1 MSAAIHANVRP
12 LSTAPMDKKLLV
24 VIDAQRAFVD
34 PAGSLARAVGIDE
47 IQPSIRAFERLKARL
62 SDRGSETST
71 VFVRSEYRPGQFT
84 DGRLDDPLAAL
95 CVPGLNIDC
104 EWAIGLDTSRA
115 TAVITKHDADAASA
129 GAYRDLLERAVA
141 SGVEHIFLAGFQ
153 FTTCVRVSALTTVG
167 LVGWRGVRVAVLESL
182 SGARAS
188 SYGPT
193 ATGASRVEETTREL
207 LASGVALL
215 KDFDEVTST

>member
-1 MSAAIHANVRP
+1 
-12 LSTAPMDKKLLV
+12 MDKKLLV

-34 PAGSLARAVGIDE
+34 PEGSLARAVGIEE
-47 IQPSIRAFERLKARL
+47 IQPSISAFDRLRVCL
-62 SDRGSETST
+62 SERGSETST

-95 CVPGLNIDC
+95 CVPGRNIDC

-115 TAVITKHDADAASA
+115 TAVITKHDPDAASA
-129 GAYRDLLERAVA
+129 GTYRDLLERAVA

-153 FTTCVRVSALTTVG
+153 FTTCVRVSALTTVR
-167 LVGWRGVRVAVLESL
+167 LVGGRGVRVAVLESL

-207 LASGVALL
+207 DAGAL
-215 KDFDEVTST
+215 D

>member
-1 MSAAIHANVRP
+1 
-12 LSTAPMDKKLLV
+12 MDKTLLV

-34 PAGSLARAVGIDE
+34 PAGSLARAVGIEE
-47 IQPSIRAFERLKARL
+47 IQPSFSAFERLRVCL
-62 SDRGSETST
+62 SGHRSETST
-71 VFVRSEYRPGQFT
+71 VFVRSEYRLGQFT
-84 DGRLDDPLAAL
+84 DGRLDDPLSAL
-95 CVPGLNIDC
+95 CVPGRNIDC

-115 TAVITKHDADAASA
+115 SAVITKHDPDAASA
-129 GAYRDLLERAVA
+129 GAYRDLLERAAA

-153 FTTCVRVSALTTVG
+153 FTTCVRLSALTTVG

-193 ATGASRVEETTREL
+193 ATGVSRVEETTRAL
-207 LASGVALL
+207 LASGVAVL
-215 KDFDEVTST
+215 KDLGEVTAT